1 MWDAPG
7 GGAPVR
13 RVRNKISLK
22 LISLKPAPPRPQ
34 VEKGTQG
41 IDCRVFNPAARGQ
54 QVTVITLGRAGE
66 DNKSFRLNDIDSTIS
81 GFAIADY
88 GIQDA
93 VQSGTQTTRTREV
106 AGQVRW
112 LGRRRR
118 FARF

>member
-1 MWDAPG
+1 M
-7 GGAPVR
+7 
-13 RVRNKISLK
+13 
-22 LISLKPAPPRPQ
+22 
-34 VEKGTQG
+34 
-41 IDCRVFNPAARGQ
+41 FNPAARGQ

-106 AGQVRW
+106 VGQVRW
-112 LGRRRR
+112 GGRRRR
-118 FARF
+118 ASVRAFISTSAHFFIFLFFYFPSL